1 VCSFEPEAARAGAVS
16 RHAARRP
23 LQPAPCNLLS
33 CPESNADSGEESEEY
48 FDLTDDDDVSSF
60 RHVGTQTGCAP
71 PPPCVLPQPA
81 LQQQPTKKRRIRL
94 NGLASYTVRAPP
106 QRRIFLALYS
116 RYCGVF
122 RVKVSQ
128 YQDFMCKTSIIWD
141 SRVLTVVLNRAE
153 GRIGG
158 QTAGIPQGGHVHSVC
173 AQGSAVPA
181 VQDPAQSDGGVCNAV
196 YYNVFRRLFWRCG
209 FLRQRVSC
217 SCAVSAISTHR

>member
-1 VCSFEPEAARAGAVS
+1 MQPPLMPRVRRRLRRRVRGILRSHRRRRCVVVSARGHADRLCASAAVCSASASAAAATHKKKAHQVKWARILYRAS
-16 RHAARRP
+16 
-23 LQPAPCNLLS
+23 
-33 CPESNADSGEESEEY
+33 
-48 FDLTDDDDVSSF
+48 
-60 RHVGTQTGCAP
+60 
-71 PPPCVLPQPA
+71 
-81 LQQQPTKKRRIRL
+81 
-94 NGLASYTVRAPP
+94 PP

>member
-1 VCSFEPEAARAGAVS
+1 MCAFEPEAARAGAVS

-106 QRRIFLALYS
+106 SVVFSS
-116 RYCGVF
+116 RF
-122 RVKVSQ
+122 
-128 YQDFMCKTSIIWD
+128 
-141 SRVLTVVLNRAE
+141 
-153 GRIGG
+153 
-158 QTAGIPQGGHVHSVC
+158 IPGT
-173 AQGSAVPA
+173 
-181 VQDPAQSDGGVCNAV
+181 AV
-196 YYNVFRRLFWRCG
+196 YLGLRFPNIRILCAKRR
-209 FLRQRVSC
+209 
-217 SCAVSAISTHR
+217 